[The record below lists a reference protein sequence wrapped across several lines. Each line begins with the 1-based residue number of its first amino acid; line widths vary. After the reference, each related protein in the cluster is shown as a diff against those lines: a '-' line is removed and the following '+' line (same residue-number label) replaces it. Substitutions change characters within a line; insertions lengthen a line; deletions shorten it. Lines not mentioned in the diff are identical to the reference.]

1 MRSLSPDSE
10 TIYCYAQRLLN
21 PFRGVINTV
30 RYQSAEAVTMDG
42 VHWDIY
48 VANDALKKGLDLTHN
63 ISISDIRY
71 GRWSKSQGLKRGPI
85 FPSEEFRRLEHMGA
99 VAYEH
104 LLDAGDSTPFEL
116 RDRYE
121 YWLLDGRGQPLAL
134 LNSAV
139 FEEDIDP
146 DQLIDWRAGQ
156 DCHRSFRSER
166 FDNGLAVSQ
175 PSVARAS
182 GSNPGISPSA
192 GEYLT
197 RYINT
202 LAGARP
208 SAQWFYRN
216 DAGEGEAMQGVNVDD
231 SLRERT
237 LVAEKFPAYFVA
249 GADEAHAALVADF
262 NDWQAPWLLLLN
274 DLETVERWRLEQQ
287 ARKRAL
293 EVERQH
299 RLYPAVA
306 DESAIRAARVEA
318 MMRRSQPAPLS
329 QEEIMSTFYIELNP
343 GPTD

>member
-1 MRSLSPDSE
+1 MRGQSPDSE

-48 VANDALKKGLDLTHN
+48 VANDALRKGLDLTHN
-63 ISISDIRY
+63 IQISDIRY
-71 GRWSKSQGLKRGPI
+71 GSWSQRHGLRRGPI
-85 FPSEEFRRLEHMGA
+85 FPSDEFKRLEHIGA

-104 LLDAGDSTPFEL
+104 LLEVGDSTPFDL

-121 YWLLDGRGQPLAL
+121 YWLLDESGKPLAL

-139 FEEDIDP
+139 FEHDIDP

-156 DCHRSFRSER
+156 ASYRSFMSGR
-166 FDNGLAVSQ
+166 FDNGLARLQS
-175 PSVARAS
+175 S
-182 GSNPGISPSA
+182 GLQSAGSLSA

-202 LAGARP
+202 LAGERP

-216 DAGEGEAMQGVNVDD
+216 EAGEGEAMHGANVDA

-237 LVAEKFPAYFVA
+237 LAAEDFPVYFVA
-249 GADEAHAALVADF
+249 SADEAHAALVADF
-262 NDWQAPWLLLLN
+262 NDWQAPWLLLLE
-274 DLETVERWRLEQQ
+274 DLDAAERWRLEQL

-293 EVERQH
+293 EVDRQH

-318 MMRRSQPAPLS
+318 MMRRSQPVPVS
-329 QEEIMSTFYIELNP
+329 QEEILSTFYIELNP